1 MAAGSMSVGEKAKPA
16 VSPRRGTAGS
26 LDLHFGR
33 KLKARRLIRELS
45 QNDIAEALGLTF
57 QQIQKY
63 EKGTNRMSAATI
75 VRIAAVLKTDVQYF
89 FDALPNGAKNGKKI
103 KMPIP
108 IDMQLAAH
116 GLRLTNAF
124 LNLKSDKLRKIVAD
138 LAQALVREG

>member
-1 MAAGSMSVGEKAKPA
+1 MNAEEKANPA
-16 VSPRRGTAGS
+16 VKPRRGNAGA
-26 LDLHFGR
+26 LDLHFGKR
-33 KLKARRLIRELS
+33 LKARRLIRGLS

-75 VRIAAVLKTDVQYF
+75 VRVAAALKTDVQYF
-89 FDALPNGAKNGKKI
+89 FDELPSGAKNSKKT

-108 IDMQLAAH
+108 INMQLAAH
-116 GLRLTNAF
+116 GLRLTSAF
-124 LNLKSDKLRKIVAD
+124 LNLKSDKLRKVVAD